1 MRKFLLGL
9 TFVAGA
15 LISVPAAQAMPQLQL
30 AMPAVSGPAS
40 VAPSGVETVQY
51 YGRGE
56 GRREWRHREW
66 RHRQAYRQGYR
77 RY

>member
-15 LISVPAAQAMPQLQL
+15 LVSIPAAQAMPQL
-30 AMPAVSGPAS
+30 ATAAISGPAS
-40 VAPSGVETVQY
+40 VAPPGVETVQY

-56 GRREWRHREW
+56 RRREWRHREW
-66 RHRQAYRQGYR
+66 RRRQAYRHGYR